1 VEAAAGPEPAR
12 RTWTGIDTMIETQL
26 PLEDKV
32 LSALVHNP
40 RLANKNLRF
49 EAEEGRVTLR
59 GVVRTYYEKQIA
71 QESIRHIEGIDHI
84 ENELEVT
91 WA

>member
-1 VEAAAGPEPAR
+1 MSIA
-12 RTWTGIDTMIETQL
+12 TKIDS

-32 LSALVHNP
+32 LCALERNP
-40 RLANKNLRF
+40 RLARRNLRF
-49 EAEEGRVTLR
+49 ETEQGCVTLR

-71 QESIRHIEGIDHI
+71 QETLRHIEGIDRI
-84 ENELEVT
+84 CNELEVT